1 MKELTKEWIAEKLK
15 ELMKKKSLDKIRIT
29 ELCALAEID
38 RTTFYYHFRD
48 KADLVAWIFYED
60 AFQTNILDVRD
71 AAESLKRTKENYIF
85 FKRAFEDFSQNPLWR
100 YMQEYYSGRYMELAK
115 ARLGTDTLDE
125 QIIFSIRMY
134 SYGTIAMSQ
143 DWILSNS
150 AVPAEREAA
159 MMFASMPELLK
170 EIFAPTAQQPGA

>member
-1 MKELTKEWIAEKLK
+1 MKDLMKNWIADKLK

-60 AFQTNILDVRD
+60 AFQTNILDARE
-71 AAESLKRTKENYIF
+71 AAESLRRTKENYIF

-100 YMQEYYSGRYMELAK
+100 YMQEYYSGRYMEIAK
-115 ARLGTDTLDE
+115 ERLGTDTLDE
-125 QIIFSIRMY
+125 QIVFSIRMY

-150 AVPAEREAA
+150 DVPAEKEAA
-159 MMFASMPELLK
+159 MMFASMPELLRR
-170 EIFAPTAQQPGA
+170 IFAQSVQ

>member
-1 MKELTKEWIAEKLK
+1 MRDLMKNWIADKLK

-60 AFQTNILDVRD
+60 AFQTNILDVRE

-85 FKRAFEDFSQNPLWR
+85 FKRAFEDSSQNPLWR
-100 YMQEYYSGRYMELAK
+100 YMQEYYSERYMEIAK
-115 ARLGTDTLDE
+115 ERLGTDILDE
-125 QIIFSIRMY
+125 QIVFSIRMY

-143 DWILSNS
+143 DWILSNNS
-150 AVPAEREAA
+150 IPAEKEAA
-159 MMFASMPELLK
+159 MMFASMPDLLRR
-170 EIFAPTAQQPGA
+170 IFARPVKE